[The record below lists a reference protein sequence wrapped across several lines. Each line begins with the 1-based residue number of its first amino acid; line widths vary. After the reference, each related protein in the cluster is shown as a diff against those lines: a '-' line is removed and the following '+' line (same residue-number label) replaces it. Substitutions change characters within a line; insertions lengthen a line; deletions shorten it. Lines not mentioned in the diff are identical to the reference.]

1 MFHVRVDASNGSAAE
16 GRRRREGAVIS
27 LASRAAA
34 LARLAARDVKPAATL
49 ALGCAAASTG
59 VVIPVLRPLVE
70 DTGHG
75 SIAAGV
81 FSAAHVLGGA
91 VGATLGAR
99 ALRRAGSPR
108 RLAAAALLAS
118 IAVTLAM
125 AAAGSLEL
133 RVALRFLDG
142 GFHLLA
148 ITALVAAAT
157 AGDPDQRA
165 RRAVIL
171 GVAIVL
177 GVAGGLGIGTRF
189 ARPGPALV
197 AAAVLSACALAAVLA
212 RIAAEPASPAAP
224 RRTRDRGPIAPGLLA
239 FCERFSFGSMTVA
252 MSFLASP
259 ARVGLVL
266 GVFLV
271 ASVLALA
278 AAWRLAPALGPR
290 KLAVRS
296 ALGFTLALAASAAV
310 DAQASPLIAAI
321 WAIAAGAAA
330 GSLYASALVLAT
342 RSAELEDRA
351 RGMATVHAAGSAGHA
366 LGALSAG
373 TLAFA
378 LPGML
383 VIAVPGVAVIAA
395 AAVGV
400 WLTVPQ
406 AASDCP
412 VIGALDA
419 TASPPVIDPS
429 APR

>member
-1 MFHVRVDASNGSAAE
+1 MI
-16 GRRRREGAVIS
+16 RRAIELG
-27 LASRAAA
+27 
-34 LARLAARDVKPAATL
+34 RLAVRDVRPAATI

-59 VVIPVLRPLVE
+59 VVVPLLRRLVE

-75 SIAAGV
+75 SVAAGV

-91 VGATLGAR
+91 VGAVLGAR
-99 ALRRAGSPR
+99 ALHRAGSPR

-118 IAVTLAM
+118 VVVTLAM
-125 AAAGSLEL
+125 AAASSLEL
-133 RVALRFLDG
+133 RIALRFLDG
-142 GFHLLA
+142 GCHLLA

-189 ARPGPALV
+189 VRPGPALV
-197 AAAVLSACALAAVLA
+197 AAAVLSALALATVLA
-212 RIAAEPASPAAP
+212 RIAAEPPAPAVP
-224 RRTRDRGPIAPGLLA
+224 RRAGDRGPIAPGLLA

-252 MSFLASP
+252 MPFLASP

-266 GVFLV
+266 GGFLV
-271 ASVLALA
+271 ASVLSLCG
-278 AAWRLAPALGPR
+278 AWRYAPALGPR
-290 KLAVRS
+290 RLAVRS
-296 ALGFTLALAASAAV
+296 ALGFTLALACSAAMLS
-310 DAQASPLIAAI
+310 SPAIAAI
-321 WAIAAGAAA
+321 WAVAAGAASGA
-330 GSLYASALVLAT
+330 LYASALVLAT
-342 RSAELEDRA
+342 RSAELEARA

-378 LPGML
+378 LPGVL

-395 AAVGV
+395 AAIGV
-400 WLTVPQ
+400 WLTVPE
-406 AASDCP
+406 AATDCP
-412 VIGALDA
+412 VIGALDPR
-419 TASPPVIDPS
+419 ASPPAADRGDQP
-429 APR
+429 AA